1 MIQSDHAQAPST
13 LADILRAVKAMF
25 AHAADKTPVKVGEQH
40 LTGGIGYPS
49 ILFIPETSGRIAGAI
64 QSGHAVASWIHGCE
78 VRVRAKPG
86 IDEEDVFTPATALA
100 DKVIAALGIAAMG
113 RLVWGEVHSNSP
125 TPANSMGAE
134 LVFSFTFQRDIP
146 HEPKFWGL
154 PYPAFSVEKPI
165 ETVRTLANY
174 TPAAEPTIPA
184 TLEGEP
190 VVTPTVTPEEG

>member
-1 MIQSDHAQAPST
+1 MIQGDHNQAPST
-13 LADILRAVKAMF
+13 LADIMRAVKAMF
-25 AHAADKTPVKVGEQH
+25 ALSADKTPVKIGKQH

-86 IDEEDVFTPATALA
+86 IDEEDAFTPVTALA

-125 TPANSMGAE
+125 TPSNNLGAE

-146 HEPKFWGL
+146 HEPKFWNL
-154 PYPAFSVEKPI
+154 PAPVDNQKPI
-165 ETVRTLANY
+165 DDTRTLARY